1 MRFKKHGPLL
11 LSLLLIL
18 SLLASCDKAI
28 PDYFAYRSADFTATL
43 EGNIGGRDFLC
54 DVQCRG
60 GDMEKLVFRAP
71 DALTGLTITSDKEGL
86 VVEKDGLRAEF
97 SPDQL
102 TGLLLPARLLLLEGA
117 GLRSVQKIPEG
128 LLLSVSVTAV
138 SSPATKSPS
147 VSAWLKT
154 QTADASGA
162 LAAGTATAAKGVLGA
177 QARSR

>member
-1 MRFKKHGPLL
+1 MRFKKHGLLL

-60 GDMEKLVFRAP
+60 GDMEKLVFHAP

-128 LLLSVSVTAV
+128 LLLSVSVAAV
-138 SSPATKSPS
+138 SSPVS
-147 VSAWLKT
+147 VTL
-154 QTADASGA
+154 ASNGFPA
-162 LAAGTATAAKGVLGA
+162 VISCDEISFRVSMAKNTNG
-177 QARSR
+177 

>member
-1 MRFKKHGPLL
+1 MRFKKHALRL
-11 LSLLLIL
+11 LSLLLFL
-18 SLLASCDKAI
+18 PLLASCGKAI
-28 PDYFAYRSADFTATL
+28 PNYFAYRSTDFTATL

-60 GDMEKLVFRAP
+60 GDMEKLVFHAP

-102 TGLLLPARLLLLEGA
+102 TGLLLLEGA

-128 LLLSVSVTAV
+128 LLLSVSVAAV
-138 SSPATKSPS
+138 SSPVS
-147 VSAWLKT
+147 VTL
-154 QTADASGA
+154 ASNGFPA
-162 LAAGTATAAKGVLGA
+162 VISCDEISFRVSMAENTNG
-177 QARSR
+177 